1 MRRRTISIHMS
12 KSVPLQMHLDSA
24 HKLKQLSFSS
34 SMNGDSKQDD
44 EWEGEAPRE
53 ALIYME
59 ISRHTDPQL
68 LQDLVLAV
76 QDVLKDVATA
86 VADFQPLLSATEEL
100 ESSLSRV
107 SQLPLSQMEIGRA
120 SCRERGET
128 AVWA

>member
-1 MRRRTISIHMS
+1 
-12 KSVPLQMHLDSA
+12 
-24 HKLKQLSFSS
+24 
-34 SMNGDSKQDD
+34 
-44 EWEGEAPRE
+44 
-53 ALIYME
+53 ME

-107 SQLPLSQMEIGRA
+107 SQLPFSQMVE
-120 SCRERGET
+120 ET
-128 AVWA
+128 QAFLRWLRDDHFTFVGYTEYDLVTCDGVQGLDENTGKRMGLFRLESSQGDANELDYDKRWLGKFDL

>member
-1 MRRRTISIHMS
+1 
-12 KSVPLQMHLDSA
+12 
-24 HKLKQLSFSS
+24 
-34 SMNGDSKQDD
+34 
-44 EWEGEAPRE
+44 
-53 ALIYME
+53 ME

-107 SQLPLSQMEIGRA
+107 SQLPLSQMVEETQAFLRWLRDDHLTLLGYTEYDLESCDGVQALGRA
-120 SCRERGET
+120 H
-128 AVWA
+128 V